1 MRTDLAEYM
10 PNTEGS
16 GKKNKGIAQD
26 YIYISRVS
34 GTGHVTMTLQNSR
47 KVRTT
52 SLGKDK

>member
-16 GKKNKGIAQD
+16 GKKNKGIAED

-47 KVRTT
+47 KVRAT